1 MTKIL
6 KLVNDCAADCPHSAY
21 ERGGYLCRITM
32 QRGPWRN
39 EQMIRMRA
47 IPTEWTAPGKP
58 ATPPPAWCPLADYVP
73 AGVPEPRRP
82 LGCALAMRVI
92 QSDLYRHLDT
102 EQRAECDELIRQ
114 NLDWCNGTS
123 GVPGAVPGRVP
134 KPGPW
139 PPAPP
144 VDGGQKK

>member
-21 ERGGYLCRITM
+21 ENGGYLCRLTM
-32 QRGPWRN
+32 HRGPWRN

-73 AGVPEPRRP
+73 AGV
-82 LGCALAMRVI
+82 AL
-92 QSDLYRHLDT
+92 
-102 EQRAECDELIRQ
+102 
-114 NLDWCNGTS
+114 
-123 GVPGAVPGRVP
+123 P
-134 KPGPW
+134 
-139 PPAPP
+139 
-144 VDGGQKK
+144 DGGRDGQA